1 MRFLLLYLF
10 LTQLLFSQTLHLS
23 LSSLPSRINPI
34 LATDSSSGTIAD
46 WVFSSLLKY
55 DKNGTIV
62 GDMAKKFYFEDNK
75 TLIIDIKKGITWHDG
90 AVFTAKDVKFT
101 FDLINSKEVVTAYK
115 DEFRTVSFVEVIN
128 PYSLRI
134 GYKHPY
140 YKALHVWMMG
150 ILPYHL
156 LKDEKN
162 LMTSEFNRHPVGTGA
177 YTLKSFEVGS
187 DITLNSFKD
196 YYLGEPHIKKVLY
209 NIVPDSNAQ
218 FLMLKSKQLDIGG
231 LSALQLERQLD
242 DEFKSF
248 YSTEELVS
256 HAYTY
261 VGFNLKSE
269 KFKDV
274 RVRRA
279 LTLAVNRKE
288 LSDILFFSHAE
299 VCEGPFLPKT
309 FAYNE
314 DVTTPYNPELAKKLL
329 KDAGFDDK
337 NPFTFELVTSSNNPT
352 RGYAAQIIQHQLA
365 KVGVKMDIRV
375 MEWQAFLNTVIFPGA
390 FDAMLL
396 GWGLSLMPDPYSIWH
411 SDNDKPGGFNLIGYK
426 NSDVDDLIVRSQ
438 KETNVNKLS
447 IMYKKIYELIVKDYA
462 YMFLYIPKDLYAI
475 SRKID
480 GIEPSIIGIMHN
492 RYEWIKNE

>member
-1 MRFLLLYLF
+1 MRFLLLSLF
-10 LTQLLFSQTLHLS
+10 FTQVLFSQTLHLS
-23 LSSLPSRINPI
+23 LANLPSRINPI
-34 LATDSSSGTIAD
+34 LATDSASGTIAD

-62 GDMAKKFYFEDNK
+62 GDMAKEFYFEDNK
-75 TLIIDIKKGITWHDG
+75 TLIIDIKEGITWHDG
-90 AVFTAKDVKFT
+90 EAFTAKDVKFT
-101 FDLINSKEVVTAYK
+101 FDLINSKEVITPYK

-156 LKDEKN
+156 LKDEKS

-187 DITLNSFKD
+187 DITLNSFKN

-209 NIVPDSNAQ
+209 HIVPDSNAK

-242 DEFKSF
+242 DEFKSY

-256 HAYTY
+256 HAYDY

-269 KFKDV
+269 KFKDI

-314 DVTTPYNPELAKKLL
+314 NITTPYNPELAKKLL
-329 KDAGFDDK
+329 NEAGFSDK
-337 NPFTFELVTSSNNPT
+337 NPFSFELVTSSNNHT

-365 KVGVKMDIRV
+365 KIGVKMDIRV

-438 KETNVNKLS
+438 KEINEKNLS

-462 YMFLYIPKDLYAI
+462 YMFLYISKDLYAI
-475 SRKID
+475 SRKVD

-492 RYEWIKNE
+492 RNEWIKNE